1 MIESASR
8 GCLVST
14 DISLRIWTY
23 GLNFL
28 ICKLDEFEAELTPE
42 VSDEMTSATEM
53 NQLTWYVLKNM
64 LLFSTAHTLMD
75 NISCDKSDMWPFSK
89 MHSNVIIVFHI

>member
-1 MIESASR
+1 MLKSASL

-14 DISLRIWTY
+14 DISMRIRTY

-28 ICKLDEFEAELTPE
+28 IRKLDEFESDAELTPG
-42 VSDEMTSATEM
+42 VSDEMTSATEI
-53 NQLTWYVLKNM
+53 NQLTWYV

-75 NISCDKSDMWPFSK
+75 IVSSYVTSQICG
-89 MHSNVIIVFHI
+89 HSVRCIVM

>member
-1 MIESASR
+1 LIGCKTNDLKGITKETGSLIESASR

-23 GLNFL
+23 GVNFL
-28 ICKLDEFEAELTPE
+28 FRKLDEFEAELTPG

-53 NQLTWYVLKNM
+53 NQLTWYVLKKKYA
-64 LLFSTAHTLMD
+64 L
-75 NISCDKSDMWPFSK
+75 
-89 MHSNVIIVFHI
+89 VFYCTHID